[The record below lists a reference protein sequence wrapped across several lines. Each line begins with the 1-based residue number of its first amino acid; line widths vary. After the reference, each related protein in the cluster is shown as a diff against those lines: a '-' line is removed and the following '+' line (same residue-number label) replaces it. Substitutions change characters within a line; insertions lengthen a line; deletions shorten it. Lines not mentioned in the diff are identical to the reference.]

1 MIKNVIILAE
11 LHLFLNALFVKSK
24 NLNYSRLGII
34 IPIVFSLFSLNKY
47 AVQIVLDK
55 QLIFIQC

>member
-11 LHLFLNALFVKSK
+11 LSLFLNVLITESK
-24 NLNYSRLGII
+24 NPNYIFLGII

-47 AVQIVLDK
+47 AIKIALDK
-55 QLIFIQC
+55 QLIFTQC